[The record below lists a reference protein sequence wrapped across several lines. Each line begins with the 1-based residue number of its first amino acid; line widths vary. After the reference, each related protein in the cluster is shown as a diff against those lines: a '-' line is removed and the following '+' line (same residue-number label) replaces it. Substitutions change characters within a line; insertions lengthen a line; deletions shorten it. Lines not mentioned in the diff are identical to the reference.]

1 MTLRTSIG
9 RAVWA
14 AAGAFAL
21 VAANAVSCAAAS
33 SPAVDVALRT
43 TLGTIVVQLDAARA
57 PLTTAN
63 FLKYVERR
71 TYDGASF
78 YRTVPRRPRPGR
90 VTIAVIQGG
99 LETKIGDAAVNR
111 LPTVKLEPTT
121 LTGLSNTN
129 GTIAL
134 ARDAG
139 PNTASSEFFI
149 NVGDNTDLDAQ
160 HFRDHHGY
168 AVFGHVVAGMNVV
181 LAIWH
186 AHSKPDP
193 AMTALLAP
201 PISIL
206 TARRVAGP

>member
-1 MTLRTSIG
+1 MTIRISLG
-9 RAVWA
+9 RAA
-14 AAGAFAL
+14 RTAAGAFAL
-21 VAANAVSCAAAS
+21 VAAGSVSFAATP
-33 SPAVDVALRT
+33 SPTVDVALRT
-43 TLGTIVVQLDAARA
+43 TLGTIVVQLDRAHA

-63 FLKYVERR
+63 FLKYVDRGS
-71 TYDGASF
+71 YNGASF
-78 YRTVPRRPRPGR
+78 YRTVPRRPRPGH

-111 LPTVKLEPTT
+111 LPTVELEPTT

-134 ARDAG
+134 ARDVG

-149 NVGDNTDLDAQ
+149 NIGDNTDLDAQ

-168 AVFGHVVAGMNVV
+168 AVFGHVVAGMDVV

-201 PISIL
+201 PIPIL
-206 TARRVAGP
+206 TARRVAGH